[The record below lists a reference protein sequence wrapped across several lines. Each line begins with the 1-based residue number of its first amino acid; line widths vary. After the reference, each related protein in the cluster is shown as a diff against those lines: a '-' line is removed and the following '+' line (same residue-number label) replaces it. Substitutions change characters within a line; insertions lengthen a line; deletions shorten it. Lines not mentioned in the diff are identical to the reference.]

1 MTDRDNYQK
10 KGTLGR
16 LVGGLALAAVAYEFM
31 LRPWQLTWGATD
43 SESRKPL
50 PGDDLV
56 PNARYVT
63 THAVTI
69 EAPAE
74 HVWPW
79 LVQIGQ
85 GRGGFY
91 TYDALENLFRLGIH
105 SADRILPEFQN
116 LQVGDIISLAPDD
129 AMPLTVE
136 VLELNRALVIRT
148 GSPEAGPQPAGAYLK
163 GEIAGTW
170 AFILE
175 PQGANIV
182 RFIVRWRAD
191 WEPSPAATLFQRLL
205 LEPAHFIMERG
216 MMLGIKARSESQSPL
231 PFV

>member
-1 MTDRDNYQK
+1 MTDQDNHQK
-10 KGTLGR
+10 TGTLRR
-16 LVGGLALAAVAYEFM
+16 LAGGLALAGIAAVAYETV
-31 LRPWQLTWGATD
+31 LRPWQRTWGATD
-43 SESRKPL
+43 AEARKPL
-50 PGDDLV
+50 PGDALV

-63 THAVTI
+63 THAITI

-74 HVWPW
+74 EVWPW

-91 TYDALENLFRLGIH
+91 TYDALENVFGLNIH
-105 SADRILPEFQN
+105 SADRILPEFQD
-116 LQVGDIISLAPDD
+116 LGIGDIISLAPDN

-136 VLELNRALVIRT
+136 LLELDRALVIRT
-148 GSPEAGPQPAGAYLK
+148 GSPEAGPQPAGDYLK

-175 PQGANIV
+175 PQDADTT
-182 RFIVRWRAD
+182 RFIIRWRSD
-191 WEPSPAATLFQRLL
+191 WKPSLAATLFQRLM

-216 MMLGIKARSESQSPL
+216 MMLGIKARVERT
-231 PFV
+231 